1 MVLGGSKNGD
11 FQQVH
16 SKLTT
21 SYPFKPPV
29 SGMQGDVKGVFSD
42 LEVLVGVVLDPS
54 QDNDVITRASNGMF
68 CWSKRTKHRMES
80 VTIENKQFKFVLSM
94 LSLFLNL
101 MMDIDE
107 SLSQGSLLE
116 EFMTDYNVLIRN

>member
-1 MVLGGSKNGD
+1 
-11 FQQVH
+11 
-16 SKLTT
+16 
-21 SYPFKPPV
+21 
-29 SGMQGDVKGVFSD
+29 
-42 LEVLVGVVLDPS
+42 
-54 QDNDVITRASNGMF
+54 
-68 CWSKRTKHRMES
+68 MES

-101 MMDIDE
+101 MMDVDK